1 MAALVS
7 QLHAITD
14 ELEALHPGR
23 QFPIDGHLVGSLGEA
38 AAAALFC
45 LDLVPPGTAGY
56 DAVALGPIRVEI
68 KATYGVRG
76 VGIRRTSHAAA
87 DALIVLKLSSD
98 PQVPHEVVFNGPLSI
113 ALKGAGK
120 LQSNGQAHIICPGCE
135 PWISRSARPI
145 ESLAVRR
152 GPLSGHPRGMRA
164 FGLSATLHAIG
175 KVDGRAHST
184 RLCPVRDRPRLCGVP
199 PCEAARQSFPGSP
212 QAATL
217 CPLKGTRITS
227 VFWSCRRATRRSL
240 TYQAGRN
247 SVPLRLS
254 CGSDS
259 AYRRTSSGVIC
270 EA

>member
-1 MAALVS
+1 MVDAVTNALGAAEREASDRTARVAALVS

-120 LQSNGQAHIICPGCE
+120 LQSNGQAHISL
-135 PWISRSARPI
+135 SRLRALDQSVSPTDRVARR
-145 ESLAVRR
+145 E
-152 GPLSGHPRGMRA
+152 
-164 FGLSATLHAIG
+164 
-175 KVDGRAHST
+175 
-184 RLCPVRDRPRLCGVP
+184 
-199 PCEAARQSFPGSP
+199 
-212 QAATL
+212 
-217 CPLKGTRITS
+217 
-227 VFWSCRRATRRSL
+227 
-240 TYQAGRN
+240 
-247 SVPLRLS
+247 
-254 CGSDS
+254 
-259 AYRRTSSGVIC
+259 
-270 EA
+270 